1 MSEDDQS
8 LCEQL
13 LLLLLNS
20 DGRPVA
26 GRTTGYL
33 LAGALLA
40 ELALRGRVDIAGP
53 AEMIQPGRVLVRGT
67 MPTGDALVDT
77 ALHRVRTHQGAEPS
91 TVIGPLSKG
100 TRTAVLERLTGAGIV
115 RVSNRTVLGLFP
127 VRSWPLVLPWHA
139 ARAKL
144 AVQATVEH
152 GSSPDTETAM
162 LISLLLA
169 GGVLHQVQPTTDCR
183 AQILRVQHLVQDNWV
198 AAATRKALQDNG
210 AVAAGLVDLPGFLET

>member
-1 MSEDDQS
+1 MNEDDQS

-40 ELALRGRVDIAGP
+40 DLALRGRVDIAGP
-53 AEMIQPGRVLVRGT
+53 GELVQPGRVLVRGT
-67 MPTGDALVDT
+67 MPTGDALLDT
-77 ALHRVRTHQGAEPS
+77 ALDRVRTHQGAEPS
-91 TVIGPLSKG
+91 TVIGPLSRG
-100 TRTAVLERLTGAGIV
+100 TRNAALERLTAAGIV
-115 RVSNRTVLGLFP
+115 RVSSRNVLGLFP
-127 VRSWPLVLPWHA
+127 VRSWPLVHPWHA
-139 ARAKL
+139 ARARL

-169 GGVLHQVQPTTDCR
+169 GGVLHNVQPTTDRR
-183 AQILRVQHLVQDNWV
+183 AQTLRVQQLVQDNWV
-198 AAATRKALQDNG
+198 ALATRKALQDRG
-210 AVAAGLVDLPGFLET
+210 AVVAGLVDLPGFIGS